1 MDGQVSVFRRPGSRN
16 WQCRF
21 KLPTGQWH
29 AASTGSDIF
38 DQARQQAI
46 AIHALV
52 QARIK
57 QGLAVQ
63 SRAFSQIAYEEL
75 DVMDRK
81 VSSGDGKKTYA
92 DYTFALKKYLIPF
105 FGKTEISQ
113 ITPELIR
120 DFEAWRVGQMGLV
133 PKASTKRNHAS
144 AYNRVINLARQ

>member
-1 MDGQVSVFRRPGSRN
+1 MSNLNFLFEQQTQFAPNQAKILEGQVSIFRRPGSRN

-29 AASTGSDIF
+29 AASTGSELF

-52 QARIK
+52 QARIQ

-75 DVMDRK
+75 DM
-81 VSSGDGKKTYA
+81 
-92 DYTFALKKYLIPF
+92 LLLINIC
-105 FGKTEISQ
+105 TMYI
-113 ITPELIR
+113 
-120 DFEAWRVGQMGLV
+120 
-133 PKASTKRNHAS
+133 
-144 AYNRVINLARQ
+144 